1 MGRQWIR
8 FPSVV
13 PPPPTILLSSGWR
26 IRASATL
33 HRLEECPPSWLRSV
47 VMLRFLDARDGR
59 DTATPGCAIR
69 RQSNHH
75 RGSEEKKKKK
85 KKRRSFSNSSF
96 ILFYLFSRGFY
107 LYNFFATLSRETFSL
122 VSPSPQISIITSY
135 EIRYK
140 DEDDREKVKRL

>member
-47 VMLRFLDARDGR
+47 VMLRFLDAGDGR

-85 KKRRSFSNSSF
+85 KKKRNEVFQTRPLSYF
-96 ILFYLFSRGFY
+96 IYF
-107 LYNFFATLSRETFSL
+107 REDFICIIFLPFSL
-122 VSPSPQISIITSY
+122 ERPFLSF
-135 EIRYK
+135 
-140 DEDDREKVKRL
+140 RLAHKFR

>member
-85 KKRRSFSNSSF
+85 KKRNEVFQTRPLSYF
-96 ILFYLFSRGFY
+96 IYF
-107 LYNFFATLSRETFSL
+107 REDFICIIFLQLSL

>member
-47 VMLRFLDARDGR
+47 VMLRFLDAGDGR

-75 RGSEEKKKKK
+75 RRSEEKKKKK
-85 KKRRSFSNSSF
+85 KKRRNEVFQTRPLSYF
-96 ILFYLFSRGFY
+96 IYF
-107 LYNFFATLSRETFSL
+107 REDFICIIFLQLSL

>member
-47 VMLRFLDARDGR
+47 VMLRFLDAGDGR

-85 KKRRSFSNSSF
+85 KRRNEVFQTRPLSYF
-96 ILFYLFSRGFY
+96 IYFREDFICIIFLQ
-107 LYNFFATLSRETFSL
+107 LSRETFSL